1 MLRFFCGLWFLLRK
15 RKSSA
20 KQFLEV
26 AYKPKTGTDLICG
39 LVPVLV
45 KVSVIYSRL
54 SYVRIVRGSKARK
67 GRILLLPERIAFA

>member
-1 MLRFFCGLWFLLRK
+1 MLRLFCRLWLLLRK
-15 RKSSA
+15 CKSSA

-54 SYVRIVRGSKARK
+54 SFVRIVRGSKARK

>member
-26 AYKPKTGTDLICG
+26 AYKETGTDLICG
-39 LVPVLV
+39 LVPILV

-54 SYVRIVRGSKARK
+54 SYVRIVRGSKAQR
-67 GRILLLPERIAFA
+67 GRTLLLPERIAFA